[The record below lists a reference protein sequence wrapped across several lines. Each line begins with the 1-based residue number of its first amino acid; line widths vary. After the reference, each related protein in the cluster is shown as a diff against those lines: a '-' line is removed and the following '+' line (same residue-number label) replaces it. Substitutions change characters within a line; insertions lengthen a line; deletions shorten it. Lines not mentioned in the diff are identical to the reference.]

1 MDSGTAVGV
10 GAAAGRFRRILV
22 PLDGSKLAERALA
35 PVEALAAAFGSEVTL
50 LRATRPAHEIAVQL
64 TPMDVPPACDP
75 NEIAEIERE
84 QTTAYLDRV
93 CATLVGIGVDAHTE
107 QRQGHPA
114 DVIHAIAVER
124 AIDLIAITTHGRG
137 GWRKLIFG
145 SVATETIRKATCPV
159 LVVHVTD

>member
-1 MDSGTAVGV
+1 MDSGKTVKAELG
-10 GAAAGRFRRILV
+10 GFRRILV

-35 PVEALAAAFGSEVTL
+35 PVETLAAAFGSEVIL

-75 NEIAEIERE
+75 NEIAQIEME
-84 QTTAYLDRV
+84 QTTTYLNRV
-93 CATLVGIGVDAHTE
+93 CSDLAGKGVNAETE

-114 DVIHAIAVER
+114 DVIHAMATER
-124 AIDLIAITTHGRG
+124 SIDLIAITTHGRG